1 MSARDMKGAGMDGRL
16 EDHLCHGYFL
26 GGRDQLENAHSR
38 CMTPHMARQCWD
50 RRAVVGVPERGQST
64 RWRFATRGRVCLLSL
79 FSCAQCS
86 LGIHGQF
93 LPLATLLLH
102 ILDSSATA
110 RIFSSAVFI
119 LSISS
124 FVYGGRSGGAMV
136 DAVLRLVACES

>member
-1 MSARDMKGAGMDGRL
+1 MDGRL

-26 GGRDQLENAHSR
+26 GGRDQLGNVHSH
-38 CMTPHMARQCWD
+38 CMTPHMARQCWG
-50 RRAVVGVPERGQST
+50 RRTVVGVPERGQSI
-64 RWRFATRGRVCLLSL
+64 RWGFATRGRVSLLSL
-79 FSCAQCS
+79 SSCAQYS
-86 LGIHGQF
+86 LGKHGQF
-93 LPLATLLLH
+93 LPLAILLLH
-102 ILDSSATA
+102 ILDSSAMA